1 MNVVITDG
9 LVLMPAPFADGL
21 TVWSSGDGTPGSDT
35 YAVSGTGAYVPA
47 DQDFAGCLEITKTQS
62 VTKLRYM
69 GQTPVMPG
77 VCLRIRARV
86 KAVAGP
92 FPAVRIAGWAGSAGG
107 AHLAGV
113 TETGPSVQLTS
124 YGEVVEV
131 SAIVGSGRRGGV
143 DMVWPGAT
151 FGHFGLD
158 LTGPNGAVV
167 RIDDIVIED
176 ITDAFLRDMLAE
188 VDVRDYGAV
197 GDGVTDDAAAFAAAD
212 AAAAGAVVLVPRGG
226 YFLGSNVTF
235 DNRVRFEGTLTMP
248 ADKVLVLQKN
258 FDFVSYLDAF
268 GNEELAFRKAFQA
281 LITYADYESLDLC
294 GRRIALS
301 GPVDMQAAVAIKTT
315 FATRKVIRNGQFQ
328 PLDGTAWN
336 TTVATSQATY
346 STSSPLKL
354 TGVVNAANIARGSLV
369 TGNGVGREIYVTD
382 VDVATSTITLSN
394 PLFDAAGTQVFT
406 FTRFKYLL
414 DFSGFDSLSQFN
426 FTDVEFYGDGLASG
440 LMLARDGMIFALQN
454 CFITKPKDRGITSI
468 GNGCQGMLLDRCQ
481 FISNEQGLKVQDRT
495 SIGFNA
501 NANDIKIR
509 DCRVVRFKHFCVL
522 GGTGNL
528 IAGNHWFADDSE
540 PDGVRKGGIVITT
553 PNCKTV
559 ITGNYI
565 DNNFV
570 EWTNEYESAP
580 DFANQYSFGGL
591 TLTGNIF
598 TTNDVAPWFNWIVVK
613 PYGAGHYIQGLAVQG
628 NVFRSING
636 NITRVEAVDTTFSDL
651 DYGRMRNITFTGNT
665 FNSVVEPV
673 QNPVLLSHVQSTAD
687 RYWVVDSGTFLPFKG
702 KLRTVEAVVPDSK
715 VADAGNVATY
725 EQPWVQTEYG
735 TAGRQARLVW
745 KTACT
750 GSVRVQARMDEPT

>member
-9 LVLMPAPFADGL
+9 LVLMPPAFVDGL

-35 YAVSGTGAYVPA
+35 YAVSGTGAFVPA

-62 VTKLRYM
+62 VTTLRYM
-69 GQTPVMPG
+69 GQTPVIPG
-77 VCLRIRARV
+77 VYLRIRARV

-92 FPAVRIAGWAGSAGG
+92 FPAVRIAGWAGGAGG
-107 AHLAGV
+107 AHLGGV
-113 TETGPSVQLTS
+113 TETGPSVQLAS

-131 SAIVGSGRRGGV
+131 SAIVGSGSRGGV
-143 DMVWPGAT
+143 DMVWPGAA

-167 RIDDIVIED
+167 RIDDIIIED
-176 ITDAFLRDMLAE
+176 ITEAFLREMLAE
-188 VDVRDYGAV
+188 VDVRDFGAV
-197 GDGVTDDAAAFAAAD
+197 GDGVTDDSAAFAAAD
-212 AAAAGAVVLVPRGG
+212 VAAAGATVLVPQGT
-226 YFLGSNVTF
+226 YFLASNVTF
-235 DNRVRFEGTLTMP
+235 DNRVRFEGTLNMP

-268 GNEELAFRKAFQA
+268 GSEQTAFAKAFQA

-301 GPVDMQAAVAIKTT
+301 GPLDMQAAVAIKTT
-315 FATRKVIRNGQFQ
+315 YATRKVIRNGQFQ
-328 PLDGTAWN
+328 PLNGTTWD
-336 TTVATSQATY
+336 TTVATSQASY

-382 VDVATSTITLSN
+382 VNVATSTITLSN

-426 FTDVEFYGDGLASG
+426 FVDVEFYGDSVASG
-440 LMLARDGMIFALQN
+440 IMLARDGMIFALQN

-481 FISNEQGLKVQDRT
+481 MISDEQGLRVQDRT

-528 IAGNHWFADDSE
+528 ISGNHWFADDSE
-540 PDGVRKGGIVITT
+540 PNGVRKGGIVLTT
-553 PNCKTV
+553 ANCKSV

-570 EWTNEYESAP
+570 EWTNEYESDP

-591 TLTGNIF
+591 TMTGNIF

-628 NVFRSING
+628 NVFRAING
-636 NITRVEAVDTTFSDL
+636 SIDRVEAVDTTFSDL
-651 DYGRMRNITFTGNT
+651 DYGRMRNIIFTGNT
-665 FNSVVEPV
+665 FNAVTEPV
-673 QNPVLLSHVQSTAD
+673 QNPVLLSHAQASTD
-687 RYWVVDSGTFLPFKG
+687 RYWVVDAGTYLPFNG

-715 VADAGNVATY
+715 VADASGVATY
-725 EQPWVQTEYG
+725 EQPWVQSEYG
-735 TAGRQARLVW
+735 SGGHQARLVW